1 MGDRFRDTSLGT
13 TTRTCPRCSTSRWG
27 VRLQQQLNAK
37 CVLWVM
43 VQWSPWIWSRPTRTL
58 VGRHGTKSPQG
69 TRMWVFFFFAYKSS
83 STCTLFGSKKKV
95 ETELHCKIVARLKRI
110 LTVAPFLQALHRVWA
125 GEGSFGQ
132 KSVVDTAMLL
142 TGAATENPAGFAPPT
157 VSFAFV
163 EGVPDCMAKDLVT
176 RFLICIYCLNLFTC
190 IRG

>member
-1 MGDRFRDTSLGT
+1 MAQSHRKEPECG
-13 TTRTCPRCSTSRWG
+13 C
-27 VRLQQQLNAK
+27 
-37 CVLWVM
+37 
-43 VQWSPWIWSRPTRTL
+43 
-58 VGRHGTKSPQG
+58 
-69 TRMWVFFFFAYKSS
+69 FFFAYKSS

-95 ETELHCKIVARLKRI
+95 ETELHCKTVARLKRI